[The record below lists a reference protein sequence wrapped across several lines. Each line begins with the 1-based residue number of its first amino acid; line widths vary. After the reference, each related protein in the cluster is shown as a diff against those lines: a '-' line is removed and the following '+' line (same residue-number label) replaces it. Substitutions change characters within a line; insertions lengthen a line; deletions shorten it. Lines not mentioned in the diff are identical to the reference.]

1 MSTNHFIEQLQV
13 ITVMRLPSLVV
24 FHASSVSAE
33 AISAAIRAHI
43 GKQTTVVRLRSDSI
57 SEDEGNFIRDVL
69 LQGQVLVL
77 IGGEHDELPGQLLKA
92 WERFRES
99 PRHSHTGAGRFIRFE
114 ASGDSEGRENTSGIL
129 VLVLPTGY
137 KLALDGELRA
147 WISSPEELGPP
158 APPLNAIRDLSR
170 PPVAGGLSMK
180 TLYFL
185 HHRDSL
191 GVEHHDSVEQIMKGD
206 QRLTWGDLRRLLQQQ
221 PDQHMLDILDGF
233 AGRGRI
239 SVEQLDLA
247 AAAVLFIHGEK
258 RKDERIGWKSLAP
271 TIYHALWSYGRVLQ
285 GSEYVF
291 RGQRDS
297 RWRQDTMLFRSDRD
311 TDGAPPTL
319 DTIVRRLQRTQAFLD
334 ALAGCERELVG
345 RDLDDDERLAIAQHY
360 GMPTPLLD
368 YTRSLEIAAFFAT
381 GSGDASV
388 LKEGDVGVIYYVS
401 LTDAVT
407 AEGNS
412 TSNSFEF
419 AAAAGIRIGQF
430 RVIEPHLPDAEDRI
444 ARQKGLFI
452 DGFDSRDLQR
462 MSTGV
467 LYFRQQPGEA
477 FQDPRLG
484 ITRDS
489 LLSPNAKLQRLA
501 SVIAVDSPRFSN
513 RLTAARIPGDD
524 LFGALGLSLRH
535 NLGIAQEFLN
545 DVAKAAERVSPGLWS
560 SISAILTR
568 HLNEA
573 RIKARTADISA
584 TGPLGTAAGSGGID
598 YVLDEVDQALVE
610 LATVGDL
617 PPDALRKRLSRHR
630 PFLGPDSEPINAP
643 SPTPKATVVTAV
655 GTFIVGLEYLRTVR
669 GKMASRYIQEA
680 TSALYPFIKVEGKW
694 EQ

>member
-1 MSTNHFIEQLQV
+1 
-13 ITVMRLPSLVV
+13 LVV

-33 AISAAIRAHI
+33 AISAAICAHI

-57 SEDEGNFIRDVL
+57 SADEGIFIRNALFQD
-69 LQGQVLVL
+69 QVLVV
-77 IGGEHDELPGQLLKA
+77 IGGEHHELPGELLEA
-92 WERFRES
+92 WERFCES
-99 PRHSHTGAGRFIRFE
+99 PRHSYTGAGRFIRFN
-114 ASGDSEGRENTSGIL
+114 ASSESEGRESTSGIL
-129 VLVLPTGY
+129 VLVLPNGY
-137 KLALDGELRA
+137 KPALDARLCY
-147 WISSPEELGPP
+147 WIRSPEELGPP
-158 APPLNAIRDLSR
+158 APPLNAIRDLGR
-170 PPVAGGLSMK
+170 PPVALSMK

-185 HHRDSL
+185 HHRDSP

-206 QRLTWGDLRRLLQQQ
+206 RRLTWRDLRRLLQQQ
-221 PDQHMLDILDGF
+221 PDQHMLDILEVF

-247 AAAVLFIHGEK
+247 AAAILFIDGEK
-258 RKDERIGWKSLAP
+258 RKDERIGGSSLAP
-271 TIYHALWSYGRVLQ
+271 TIYHTLWSYGLILQ
-285 GSEYVF
+285 GSVYVF

-297 RWRQDTMLFRSDRD
+297 QWRQDTTLLRSDA
-311 TDGAPPTL
+311 DGAPPTL

-360 GMPTPLLD
+360 GMPTALLD

-401 LTDAVT
+401 LTDAVS
-407 AEGNS
+407 AQADP

-419 AAAAGIRIGQF
+419 ASAAGIRIGQF
-430 RVIEPHLPDAEDRI
+430 RIIEPHLPDAEDRI
-444 ARQKGLFI
+444 ARQKGLFV
-452 DGFDSRDLQR
+452 DGFDSRELQR
-462 MSTGV
+462 ISTGV

-489 LLSPNAKLQRLA
+489 LLSPNAKLQKLA
-501 SVIAVDSPRFSN
+501 SVIAVDPPRFSN

-524 LFGALGLSLRH
+524 LFGALGLLLRR
-535 NLGIAQEFLN
+535 NLRMAQEFLN
-545 DVAKAAERVSPGLWS
+545 DAAKAAERVSPGLWS

-584 TGPLGTAAGSGGID
+584 TGPLATAAGRGGID
-598 YVLDEVDQALVE
+598 YVLDEVDQALAE
-610 LATVGDL
+610 LAAVGDL
-617 PPDALRKRLSRHR
+617 PPDALTRRLRRHR
-630 PFLGPDSEPINAP
+630 PVLGPASDLTSVNEPINAP

-669 GKMASRYIQEA
+669 GEMASQYIQDA
-680 TSALYPFIKVEGKW
+680 TFALYPLIEDRR
-694 EQ
+694 